1 MRIALLLFAVL
12 LLPAA
17 EPSEKD
23 HAEWMKTIGQS
34 MGSLKKSVAE
44 GQPEAIAAQARH
56 LEESFHRV
64 REFWGKRDASD
75 AVRFARQAETSAA
88 AIAKLAAAGDLK
100 SVAEPMED
108 LAASCGGCHN
118 VHRYRLPGGGF
129 RIF

>member
-1 MRIALLLFAVL
+1 MRVVLLFFAVL

-17 EPSEKD
+17 DTGEKD
-23 HAEWMKTIGQS
+23 HTEWMKTIGQA
-34 MGSLKKSVAE
+34 MGSLKKSIAE
-44 GQPEAIAAQARH
+44 GQPEAIATQARQ

-100 SVAEPMED
+100 SIAEPTED
-108 LAASCGGCHN
+108 LTASCGACHN

>member
-1 MRIALLLFAVL
+1 MRVVLLLFAVL

-17 EPSEKD
+17 ETGEKD
-23 HAEWMKTIGQS
+23 HGEWMKTIGQA
-34 MGSLKKSVAE
+34 MGGLKKGIAE
-44 GQPEAIAAQARH
+44 GQPEAITAQARQ
-56 LEESFHRV
+56 LEEEFHKV
-64 REFWGKRDASD
+64 RDFWGKRDASD

-100 SVAEPMED
+100 YIAEPMED
-108 LAASCGGCHN
+108 LAASCGACHN